1 LHLIFSLFW
10 DVTQGRL
17 IVTDVLEQTIAPI
30 FKGQAVKE
38 ETSLTVMGVD
48 WNNLAQD
55 RKVTGCYEQS
65 DELPYTTMR
74 AKFFY

>member
-1 LHLIFSLFW
+1 M
-10 DVTQGRL
+10 G
-17 IVTDVLEQTIAPI
+17 PI

-38 ETSLTVMGVD
+38 KTYLTVMGVD
-48 WNNLAQD
+48 WNNLVQD

-74 AKFFY
+74 AKFFD